1 MITVNGKT
9 KDWNAEISLEELLL
23 ELSLSKTL
31 CAVEVNDELVP
42 HRERDKYTLQDG
54 DKIEIVSL
62 VGGG

>member
-1 MITVNGKT
+1 VITVNGKT